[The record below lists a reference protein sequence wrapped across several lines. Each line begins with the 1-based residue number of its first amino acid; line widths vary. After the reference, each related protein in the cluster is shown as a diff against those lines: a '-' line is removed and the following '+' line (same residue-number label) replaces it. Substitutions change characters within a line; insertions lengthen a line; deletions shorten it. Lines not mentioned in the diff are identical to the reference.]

1 MREYLSRGKR
11 IDNGEW
17 VEGYYVSVGGEY
29 HFIFTGKICFGQRY
43 ANYEKFRVDP
53 ETVGQDTGMTD
64 KNGVKIFEG
73 DIVQTKTV
81 DTHEYRRTV
90 IGIGLCV
97 ESRDDTPCIGV
108 NFDYFGE
115 QVILQVD
122 MMEHIEV
129 IGNIH
134 DNPELLREGGE
145 ECLRKE

>member
-29 HFIFTGKICFGQRY
+29 HFIFTGKICFGQGY

-73 DIVQTKTV
+73 DIVVSTNANRLSNKP
-81 DTHEYRRTV
+81 Y
-90 IGIGLCV
+90 IV
-97 ESRDDTPCIGV
+97 EFSAISGYWCCDPKREPV
-108 NFDYFGE
+108 
-115 QVILQVD
+115 
-122 MMEHIEV
+122 V

-134 DNPELLREGGE
+134 DNPEILEEGGE
-145 ECLRKE
+145 E